1 MCCRIWESGILLD
14 KQSEKI
20 YTIACGKLPKNKRI
34 IRGVKMDFKI
44 VIPVLI
50 SFAVSV
56 ILGPFVIPFLRRLK
70 MGQTERVD
78 GVQSHLKKA
87 GTPTMGGVIFLIS
100 AAVTSL
106 FYVKDYPK
114 VIPVLFLTLGF
125 GMIGFLDDYLKVVL
139 RRSDGLLPWQKFLL
153 QIVVTAVFAFYL
165 INYTDVSLTMH
176 IPFWSGHYLNLGW
189 LAVPLLFFAVIGTV
203 NGVNFT
209 DGLDGLASSVTLIVA
224 VFFTVVSIGMKS
236 GIEPITCAV
245 VGGLMGF
252 LLFNVYPAQIFMGD
266 TGSLALGGFVAG
278 AAYMLQMPLFILL
291 VGLIYLVEVLSVI
304 IQVSYFKAT
313 HGKRIFKMAPIH
325 HHFELCGWSETRV
338 VAVFSIVTAI
348 MCLIALLAL

>member
-1 MCCRIWESGILLD
+1 MEF
-14 KQSEKI
+14 Q
-20 YTIACGKLPKNKRI
+20 
-34 IRGVKMDFKI
+34 I

-50 SFAVSV
+50 SFAISV
-56 ILGPFVIPFLRRLK
+56 ALGPVIIPFLRKLK
-70 MGQTERVD
+70 MGQTERTE

-87 GTPTMGGVIFLIS
+87 GTPTMGGVIFLI
-100 AAVTSL
+100 AVVVTSL
-106 FYVKDYPK
+106 FYVREYPLI
-114 VIPVLFLTLGF
+114 IPVLFLTLGF
-125 GMIGFLDDYLKVVL
+125 GIIGFLDDYLKVVL
-139 RRSDGLLPWQKFLL
+139 KRSDGLLAWQKFLL
-153 QIVVTAVFAFYL
+153 QLLFTGIFAFYL
-165 INYTDVSLTMH
+165 MKYTDISLTMR
-176 IPFWSGHYLNLGW
+176 IPFWSGHFLNLGW
-189 LAVPLLFFAVIGTV
+189 LAVPVLFIAVIGTV

-224 VFFTVVSIGMKS
+224 MFFTVVSIGMKS

-252 LLFNVYPAQIFMGD
+252 LLFNVYPAKVFMGD

-278 AAYMLQMPLFILL
+278 TAYVMQMPLFIIL
-291 VGLIYLVEVLSVI
+291 VGLIYLIEVLSVM

>member
-1 MCCRIWESGILLD
+1 MEF
-14 KQSEKI
+14 Q
-20 YTIACGKLPKNKRI
+20 
-34 IRGVKMDFKI
+34 I

-50 SFAVSV
+50 SFAISV
-56 ILGPFVIPFLRRLK
+56 ALGPVIIPFLRKLK
-70 MGQTERVD
+70 MGQTERTE

-87 GTPTMGGVIFLIS
+87 GTPTMGGVIFLI
-100 AAVTSL
+100 AVVVTSL
-106 FYVKDYPK
+106 FYVREYPLI
-114 VIPVLFLTLGF
+114 IPVLFLTLGF
-125 GMIGFLDDYLKVVL
+125 GIIGFLDDYLKVVL
-139 RRSDGLLPWQKFLL
+139 KRSDGLLAWQKFLL
-153 QIVVTAVFAFYL
+153 QLLFTGIFAFYL
-165 INYTDVSLTMH
+165 MKYTDISLTMR
-176 IPFWSGHYLNLGW
+176 IPFWSGHFLNLGW
-189 LAVPLLFFAVIGTV
+189 LAVPVLFIAVIGTV

-224 VFFTVVSIGMKS
+224 MFFTVVSIGMKS

-252 LLFNVYPAQIFMGD
+252 LLFNVYPAKVFMGD

-278 AAYMLQMPLFILL
+278 TAYVMQMPLFIIL
-291 VGLIYLVEVLSVI
+291 VGLIYLIEVLSVM

-325 HHFELCGWSETRV
+325 HHFEFCGWSETRV

>member
-1 MCCRIWESGILLD
+1 MNY
-14 KQSEKI
+14 Q
-20 YTIACGKLPKNKRI
+20 
-34 IRGVKMDFKI
+34 V

-50 SFAVSV
+50 SFVISV
-56 ILGPFVIPFLRRLK
+56 ILGPIIIPFLRKLK
-70 MGQTERVD
+70 MGQTERVE

-87 GTPTMGGVIFLIS
+87 GTPTMGGIIFLI
-100 AAVTSL
+100 ATVVTSL

-114 VIPVLFLTLGF
+114 VIPVVFLTLGF
-125 GMIGFLDDYLKVVL
+125 GIIGFLDDYLKVVL
-139 RRSDGLLPWQKFLL
+139 RRSDGLLPWQKFSL
-153 QIVVTAVFAFYL
+153 QVVVTAVFTYYL
-165 INYTDVSLTMH
+165 VNYTDVNLSMR
-176 IPFWSGHYLNLGW
+176 IPFWTDHYLNIGW
-189 LAVPLLFFAVIGTV
+189 LAIPVLFFAVIGTV

-209 DGLDGLASSVTLIVA
+209 GLASSVTLIGA
-224 VFFTVVSIGMKS
+224 VFFTVVSIGTKS

-252 LLFNVYPAQIFMGD
+252 LLFNVYPAKVFMGD

-278 AAYMLQMPLFILL
+278 AAYMMQMPLFILL

-304 IQVSYFKAT
+304 IQVTYFKKT

-338 VAVFSIVTAI
+338 VAVFSIITAV